1 MCVCVCVCV
10 WSQTQSGQI
19 FVSISETPV
28 PRALS
33 LSKRVDRSLPALYC
47 DRWCVTQ
54 MPNDL
59 KGPGRCG
66 NPAGQPSQSLK
77 KIGRGKVT
85 KRHRSFCCSV
95 ALRKG
100 HQEKH
105 SHAIDFKRTHS
116 IENTERATAR
126 PETCET
132 HVWPFFFWNHLQDS
146 AVR

>member
-10 WSQTQSGQI
+10 WAQTQAGQM
-19 FVSISETPV
+19 FVSFSETPV

-116 IENTERATAR
+116 IENTARATAR